1 MGYPVTMASW
11 DRILLTFD
19 RDAGKLTCVQK
30 VLAPSPDPQRH
41 APGCAEVPKMFP
53 DMVAFLGAWKS

>member
-1 MGYPVTMASW
+1 MASW

-19 RDAGKLTCVQK
+19 RDVGKLTCVQK
-30 VLAPSPDPQRH
+30 VRIGAPSPDPQRH

-53 DMVAFLGAWKS
+53 DTVAFPGEWKS